1 MTIFC
6 LFQFWLNALL
16 QEFLMIPYPRQ
27 KLCKIPFW
35 LKHKPRKSNAKPMK
49 LLVIYAH
56 GLSKSVPHSMYYK
69 NNGLTTDGLD
79 DTYHPL
85 SWKKITHYVLQ
96 IIIIRLHCSTTYVDV
111 AYCYQPSSVWSVGL
125 SITLV
130 IPAKTAEPIEMPFGI
145 PWWAQGMMY

>member
-27 KLCKIPFW
+27 QLCKIPFW

-56 GLSKSVPHSMYYK
+56 GLSESVPHSMYYK
-69 NNGLTTDGLD
+69 NNGLTTNGLD

-111 AYCYQPSSVWSVGL
+111 TYFYQPSSVVCRSVCHT
-125 SITLV
+125 S
-130 IPAKTAEPIEMPFGI
+130 EPCKK
-145 PWWAQGMMY
+145 QLNQSR